1 MAELDTS
8 GGGKHKGAGGPK
20 SKKMSTRVDMT
31 PMVDLGFLLITFFM
45 LTTTFNKPQAM
56 SQNFPEKQ
64 DKKDE
69 EAVVKASKVLQLIPW
84 ENNKI
89 YYFFGTGNPSDGPSI
104 IDSVDFSVTK
114 NIRPIL
120 TKHLSQVKAKFGSE
134 DDAIFLIKPKDKSK
148 FKNYVDLMDELNIVG
163 VKRLVPMEWT
173 PNDSI
178 LVSNSLKG
186 LMAAPP
192 Q

>member
-8 GGGKHKGAGGPK
+8 QSGSKKGGSGVKK

-56 SQNFPEKQ
+56 SQNFPEK
-64 DKKDE
+64 KKDE
-69 EAVVKASKVLQLIPW
+69 DKDVVVKASKVLQLVPW
-84 ENNKI
+84 ENNKL
-89 YYFFGTGNPSDGPSI
+89 YYFSGTGDSKDGPTI
-104 IDSVDFSVTK
+104 IDSIDFSVTK
-114 NIRPIL
+114 NLRPVL
-120 TKHLSQVKAKFGSE
+120 ERHLRQVEQKFGDRE
-134 DDAIFLIKPKDKSK
+134 EAIILIKPKNESK

-163 VKRLVPMEWT
+163 IKRLVPMEWT

-178 LVSNSLKG
+178 LVNNSLKG
-186 LMAAPP
+186 LMAAP

>member
-1 MAELDTS
+1 MADLDPS
-8 GGGKHKGAGGPK
+8 GGGKHKGSGGPRT
-20 SKKMSTRVDMT
+20 KKMSTRVDMT

-64 DKKDE
+64 EKPDE
-69 EAVVKASKVLQLIPW
+69 EKAVKASKVLQLIPW

-89 YYFFGTGNPSDGPSI
+89 YYFSGTGDAKDGPAI
-104 IDSVDFSVTK
+104 IDSIDFSVTK
-114 NIRPIL
+114 NIRPVL
-120 TKHLSQVKAKFGSE
+120 KRHLDKVKAQWGTE
-134 DDAIFLIKPKDKSK
+134 DEAIFLIKPKDKSR
-148 FKNYVDLMDELNIVG
+148 FKNYVDLMDEMNIVG
-163 VKRLVPMEWT
+163 IKRLVPMDWT

-178 LVSNSLKG
+178 LVSNSLRG
-186 LMAAPP
+186 LMAAP

>member
-1 MAELDTS
+1 MADLDTS
-8 GGGKHKGAGGPK
+8 GGGKHKGSGGPR

-69 EAVVKASKVLQLIPW
+69 DAVVKASKVLQLIPW

-89 YYFFGTGNPSDGPSI
+89 YYFFGTGDPKDGPSI
-104 IDSVDFSVTK
+104 IDSVDFTVTK

-120 TKHLSQVKAKFGSE
+120 KKHLSQVKAKFGSE

-163 VKRLVPMEWT
+163 VKRLVPMDWT

-178 LVSNSLKG
+178 LVSNSLRG
-186 LMAAPP
+186 LMAAP